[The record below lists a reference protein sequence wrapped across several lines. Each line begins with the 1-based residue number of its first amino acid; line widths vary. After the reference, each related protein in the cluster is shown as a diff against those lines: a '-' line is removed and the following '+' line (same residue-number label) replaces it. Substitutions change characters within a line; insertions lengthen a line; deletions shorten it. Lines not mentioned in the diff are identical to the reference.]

1 MSYDWNLMVLSH
13 FRLSKKKS
21 IMILESRDEVT
32 CRHNIV
38 GSPKMFCLHMNI
50 EGEWDTRCSVDL
62 SSSTSPAAR
71 K

>member
-1 MSYDWNLMVLSH
+1 MVSYDWDLMVLSH

-32 CRHNIV
+32 CR
-38 GSPKMFCLHMNI
+38 LHMNI